1 MKKLFIVFVLLMLA
15 GCGGKYC
22 HPYKDAQDFERDK
35 YDCKMK
41 TRSGSSEMMLVDL
54 DHFFDCL
61 RIEKGWSKCNE

>member
-54 DHFFDCL
+54 DNFFECL
-61 RIEKGWSKCNE
+61 RVEKGWRKCD